1 MGGFWEYIPT
11 NLFRSPEKFSEDRGR
26 EPREREREREKI
38 EKKRMRSKRKEKCT
52 KRNERKHTMSAVV
65 W

>member
-11 NLFRSPEKFSEDRGR
+11 NLFRSPEKFSEDGGR
-26 EPREREREREKI
+26 EPREKEREKI
-38 EKKRMRSKRKEKCT
+38 EKKRMRNKRKEKCT
-52 KRNERKHTMSAVV
+52 KRNERKHTLSAVV